1 MYMTLDASYE
11 LLDGQVQRARR
22 QPERLVR
29 RLERLVYSPRQRGLR
44 WLLTKRLRLL
54 RRKLVGQ

>member
-1 MYMTLDASYE
+1 
-11 LLDGQVQRARR
+11 VQPARH

-29 RLERLVYSPRQRGLR
+29 RLERLVYSPSQRGLR
-44 WLLTKRLRLL
+44 WLITKRLRLL